1 MPKWNGSGPAV
12 GLNLTS
18 DQVLALAKLLH
29 TQTHGSLSLALSNEA
44 EYHAYIAAVARV
56 NAVAEDII
64 NESRAG
70 RR

>member
-1 MPKWNGSGPAV
+1 MAEWKGSGPTV
-12 GLNLTS
+12 GLNLTD

-29 TQTHGSLSLALSNEA
+29 TQTHGSLSLALSTEA
-44 EYHAYIAAVARV
+44 EYHAYIQAVARV

-64 NESRAG
+64 NESRAS